1 MVLTAENT
9 RFCQRSATPGCRA
22 SSEAISWYPISVG
35 INAKTQRPRPK
46 DANRAPFGRLRNTN
60 IDTLT
65 QRNTHNTHDRTQYI
79 RAIRS
84 FLVLS
89 NLGCEG
95 VNRRGSRDTLKDSLR
110 FALIHQKPW

>member
-1 MVLTAENT
+1 MVLAAENT
-9 RFCQRSATPGCRA
+9 RICQRSATPGWRA
-22 SSEAISWYPISVG
+22 SSEAISEYPISVG

-46 DANRAPFGRLRNTN
+46 DAKRTPFGRLRNTD

-65 QRNTHNTHDRTQYI
+65 QRYRHKIEPQYI

-95 VNRRGSRDTLKDSLR
+95 VNRRGARDTAKKSRR
-110 FALIHQKPW
+110 FT